1 LCWGKIVETNLIGE
15 QTFMIILS
23 LLLMVSGLLMI
34 NAIYAYHNTHIDPNF
49 LPTLWYYIKVI
60 PFFLSAS
67 MMVGY
72 GVKFLTKIVDSLTFS
87 LIVSKGMEIL
97 VSVAIGYI
105 FLKEIPSWRTGVG
118 ILIILTGFW
127 VLKEK

>member
-1 LCWGKIVETNLIGE
+1 LSKIIETNLIGE

-23 LLLMVSGLLMI
+23 LLLMLSGLFII
-34 NAIYAYHNTHIDPNF
+34 NAIYAYHNNHIDPDF
-49 LPTLWYYIKVI
+49 LPTLWYFIKVI

-72 GVKFLTKIVDSLTFS
+72 GVKFLTKIVDNLTFS
-87 LIVSKGMEIL
+87 LIVSKGLEIL

-105 FLKEIPSWRTGVG
+105 FLKEIPNWRTGIG
-118 ILIILTGFW
+118 ILIILIGFW
-127 VLKEK
+127 VLKGK